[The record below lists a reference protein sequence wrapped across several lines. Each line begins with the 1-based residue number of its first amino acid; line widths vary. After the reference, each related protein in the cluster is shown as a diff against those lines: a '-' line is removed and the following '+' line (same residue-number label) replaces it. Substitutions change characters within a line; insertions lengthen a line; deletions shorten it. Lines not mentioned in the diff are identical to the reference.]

1 MTPLEFIAAVVPSA
15 GVLCVAELS
24 SKKKE
29 HVFVD
34 KVEDLGI
41 HIARFI
47 AEKRDTYFALASFTE
62 SGNRTAPNALYM
74 KSLFVDID
82 CGGGKPY
89 LTKQA
94 AATALDTF
102 LQETKFGAM
111 GNPWVVTSGGGLHVY
126 WPFTEDTPI
135 AQWRS
140 VAENF
145 KRLCRKHSLHIDFTV
160 TADAARVLR
169 VPDSFNWKIK
179 GKPRKAKLMVEG
191 GTFVFADVAA
201 ALKVQ
206 INGEAVAEPIFNP
219 ASIPGIRPKRQT
231 ASQVRLIE
239 NSITRFKTIML
250 RTEGG
255 SGCLQ
260 LRHYV
265 ENAKQ
270 EGMEPLW
277 RGLLSI
283 AQKCVDVT
291 KAAKWL
297 SGLHPYDEGR
307 MEQKLREIKGPYS
320 CVKLDGENPGLCEK
334 CPNWGKITNPLALGR
349 ELATDNTTKEITLLP
364 ESSSSGEPVLP
375 NQIKVTR
382 PTPPRGF
389 SYGKNGGVYREMEVE
404 DESKNVIKKQV
415 LVLPYDLFVVDLLNV
430 NKEHYVFMLATRPE
444 GPVQI
449 SLQQKAVVSKDDTV
463 KALAAQNI
471 VAAYGS
477 GNDKNLFD
485 YVRACVEAVSSNK
498 NAINVPNSYGW
509 QPDGGFVAGGK
520 IFMPDQT
527 VRQIPMP
534 GLENLTH
541 ATTPKGTL
549 ETWRKYPEMLIAK
562 GLYDVLAI
570 GCGVG
575 FGSPLME
582 FTGLDGL
589 TFHAGST
596 ESGTGKTVALELAAS
611 IWGHPRDYRVGK
623 STSAVAMQQR
633 AGLLRNLPLLSD
645 EITSKNRRDAEWFPE
660 FVFDLSEGRAKE
672 RMESGANKER
682 LNTSVWSLMAV
693 LSSNTH
699 MMDYLTGGRKHSSE
713 GEMRRMLE
721 WVTNETLS
729 WEVHEVEVIKTLRY
743 HHGTAGDVY
752 AQWLTLNRST
762 AMAVY
767 QSVYQRIRAEFK
779 MTNDERY
786 WHAGVA
792 CCVAGCILAGSKY
805 ANVVN
810 LPIQHII
817 ISLKVIVE
825 KARQT
830 VRSNVRTAE
839 DILNAYIREFYG
851 KFIVV
856 RAIDGA
862 IQATFG
868 EAGTVDE
875 SITRTQISGRVER
888 NITPGYVNFFIEEG
902 LLKSYCSSMSFGY
915 ADFRKQMEK
924 LHRVEYVKKDMLSK
938 TKGPQMRVN
947 AIKISRPESPLL
959 EPDAEKDTDILPVE

>member
-34 KVEDLGI
+34 KVEDLAP
-41 HIARFI
+41 HIRRFVE
-47 AEKRDTYFALASFTE
+47 AKRDTYFALASFTE
-62 SGNRTAPNALYM
+62 SGKRTAPNALYIR
-74 KSLFVDID
+74 SLFVDID
-82 CGGGKPY
+82 CGAGKPY

-94 AATALDTF
+94 AATALDGF
-102 LQETKFGAM
+102 LQATTLGVL

-126 WPFTEDTPI
+126 WPFTDNIPV
-135 AQWRS
+135 AQWRP

-145 KRLCRKHSLHIDFTV
+145 KRLCKKHSLHIDFTV

-169 VPDSFNWKIK
+169 VPDSYNWKIK
-179 GKPRKAKLMVEG
+179 DKPRKAKIMIEG
-191 GTFVFADVAA
+191 VTFAFADIAA
-201 ALKVQ
+201 AVKVQ
-206 INGEAVAEPIFNP
+206 INGEAVAEPVFNP
-219 ASIPGIRPKRQT
+219 AAIPGVRPKRQT
-231 ASQVRLIE
+231 PSQVKLIE
-239 NSITRFKTIML
+239 NSVTRFKNIML
-250 RTEGG
+250 RTDGG

-260 LRHYV
+260 LRHYA
-265 ENAKQ
+265 ENAAQ
-270 EGMEPLW
+270 DGMEPLW

-283 AQKCVDVT
+283 AQKCVDGA

-297 SGLHPYDEGR
+297 SGLHPYTPDR
-307 MEQKLREIKGPYS
+307 MEQKMREIKGPYS
-320 CVKLDGENPGLCEK
+320 CSKLDGENPGVCEK

-349 ELATDNTTKEITLLP
+349 EVATDNTAKEITLPP
-364 ESSSSGEPVLP
+364 ENGSSTEPVSLP

-389 SYGKNGGVYREMEVE
+389 SYGKNGGIYREIEAE
-404 DESKNVIKKQV
+404 DESKNTIKKQV

-444 GPVQI
+444 GAIQV

-471 VAAYGS
+471 VAAYGA

-485 YVRACVEAVSSNK
+485 YVRACVEEVSSSK
-498 NAINVPNSYGW
+498 QAINVPTSYGW

-549 ETWRKYPEMLIAK
+549 ETWRRYPQMLIAK

-623 STSAVAMQQR
+623 STSSVAMQQR
-633 AGLLRNLPLLSD
+633 AGMLRNLPLLSD

-682 LNTSVWSLMAV
+682 LNTSVWSLMAI

-713 GEMRRMLE
+713 GEIRRMLE
-721 WVTNETLS
+721 WVTNESLS
-729 WEVHEVEVIKTLRY
+729 WEAHEVEVIKTLRY

-752 AQWLTLNRST
+752 ARWLTLNRST
-762 AMAVY
+762 AVAVY

-805 ANVVN
+805 SNVVD
-810 LPIQHII
+810 LPVQQII

-825 KARQT
+825 KARVT

-839 DILNAYIREFYG
+839 DILNAYISEFYG

-856 RAIDGA
+856 RVIDGA

-868 EAGTVDE
+868 ESGTVDE
-875 SITRTQISGRVER
+875 SITRTNISGRVER
-888 NITPGYVNFFIEEG
+888 NVTPGYINFFIEERM
-902 LLKSYCSSMSFGY
+902 LKSYCSSMSFGY
-915 ADFRKQMEK
+915 ADFRKQMERQ
-924 LHRVEYVKKDMLSK
+924 HRVEYIKKDMLSK

-947 AIKISRPESPLL
+947 TIKISRPESPLL
-959 EPDAEKDTDILPVE
+959 ETDVDQNILPVD

>member
-1 MTPLEFIAAVVPSA
+1 MTPLDFIAAVVPSA

-29 HVFVD
+29 HVFVES
-34 KVEDLGI
+34 VSDLEP
-41 HIARFI
+41 HIQRFND
-47 AEKRDTYFALASFTE
+47 AKRDVYFALASFTE
-62 SGNRTAPNALYM
+62 SGKRTAPNALYM
-74 KSLFVDID
+74 RALFLDID
-82 CGGGKPY
+82 CGEGKPY

-94 AATALDTF
+94 AAHALDAF
-102 LQETKFGAM
+102 LQATSLGVL
-111 GNPWVVTSGGGLHVY
+111 GNPWVVSSGGGLHVY
-126 WPFTEDTPI
+126 WPFTENI
-135 AQWRS
+135 AVAKWRP
-140 VAENF
+140 VAEAF
-145 KRLCRKHSLHIDFTV
+145 KRLCKKHELHIDFTV

-169 VPDSFNWKIK
+169 VPETFNWKIK
-179 GKPRKAKLMVEG
+179 NKPRKARVLVQGATFTFEDIEKSLKEQVNGVE
-191 GTFVFADVAA
+191 TH
-201 ALKVQ
+201 
-206 INGEAVAEPIFNP
+206 EPVFNP
-219 ASIPGIRPKRQT
+219 ASIPGVRPKRTT
-231 ASQVRLIE
+231 ATQVKLVE
-239 NSITRFKTIML
+239 NSITRFRNIVD
-250 RTEGG
+250 RTNGG

-260 LRHYV
+260 LKHYV

-270 EGMEPLW
+270 DGMEPLW

-283 AQKCVDVT
+283 AQKCVDGS

-297 SGLHPYDEGR
+297 SGLHPYDTAR
-307 MEQKLREIKGPYS
+307 MEQKLSEIKGPYP
-320 CVKLDGENPGLCEK
+320 CVKIDGENPGVCTK

-349 ELATDNTTKEITLLP
+349 EVAVDNTEKQIELPAPTTL
-364 ESSSSGEPVLP
+364 VDT
-375 NQIKVTR
+375 QIKVTR

-389 SYGKNGGVYREMEVE
+389 SYGKNGGVYREVEAE
-404 DESKNVIKKQV
+404 DESKNIIKKQI

-430 NKEHYVFMLATRPE
+430 NKEHYVFMLAMRPE
-444 GPVQI
+444 GAVKV

-471 VAAYGS
+471 VAAYGA

-485 YVRACVEAVSSNK
+485 YVRGCVESVSSNK
-498 NAINVPNSYGW
+498 YAINVPTSYGW

-520 IFMPDQT
+520 IFMPDQS

-534 GLENLTH
+534 GLENLVH
-541 ATTPKGTL
+541 ATTPKGDLTQ
-549 ETWRKYPEMLIAK
+549 WRRFPEMLIAK

-582 FTGLDGL
+582 FSGLDGI

-611 IWGHPRDYRVGK
+611 IWGHPRDYRIGK

-633 AGLLRNLPLLSD
+633 AGMLRNLPLLSD

-660 FVFDLSEGRAKE
+660 FVFDLAEGRAKE

-682 LNTSVWSLMAV
+682 LNMSVWSLIAL

-699 MMDYLTGGRKHSSE
+699 MMDYMTGGRKHSSE

-721 WVTNETLS
+721 WITNDVLA
-729 WEVHEVEVIKTLRY
+729 WEAHEVEVIKLLRN

-752 AQWLTLNRST
+752 ARWLTLNRET
-762 AMAVY
+762 AIAVY
-767 QSVYQRIRAEFK
+767 QSVYAKIKIEFG

-792 CCVAGCILAGSKY
+792 CCIAGCILAGAKY
-805 ANVVN
+805 ANIVT
-810 LPIQHII
+810 LPIQNII
-817 ISLKVIVE
+817 NSLKKIVE
-825 KARQT
+825 KARLT
-830 VRSNVRTAE
+830 IRSNVRTAE

-851 KFIVV
+851 RFVVV

-868 EAGTVDE
+868 ESGAVDE

-888 NITPGYVNFFIEEG
+888 NIVPGYINFYIEEQ

-915 ADFRKQMEK
+915 ADFRKQMESQ
-924 LHRVEYVKKDMLSK
+924 HRVEYVKKDMLSK

-947 AIKISRPESPLL
+947 AIKISRPETPLI
-959 EPDAEKDTDILPVE
+959 ETDASAVESVLPVE